1 MHYLKQTAMSQER
14 KSQPNAIFVKGA
26 REHNLAN
33 VSVQI
38 PRDQFVVVTGVS
50 GSGKSSLAFDTV
62 YAEGYRK
69 YMDSLSTKAR
79 MLLDQ
84 VPRPDVDYVEGLSPV
99 IALEQ
104 RTVAGSNPRSTVAS
118 VTEIAD
124 FSRVLWSLCGQAYC
138 PKDGGRIERRSL
150 DDCIERVFELP
161 EGSRLMLLAP
171 YMEARPSVLRE
182 ELPRLQQ
189 RGFQRVR
196 LDDQIVR
203 LDEPAIIDSGKK
215 TISVAIVVDRLVLK
229 PAQRSRLADSLE
241 LAFSEG
247 HDSATVLYQ
256 SDRSQEAWQ
265 ELSLST
271 ALACVECGERYPA
284 LSPRNFSWNHAE
296 GACETCG
303 GIGETLQ
310 FQAELLVPDPEL
322 SVKRGAIK
330 PLRLGSKKMIIQRN
344 ALLKQLAEQLPF
356 DPELPWASLDHE
368 VRQQILYGTGERLFE
383 FKLKPGRAKP
393 VPSPFRGVLH
403 DLEESYRTTSSEGLR
418 ARYLKYQSRSKCH
431 ACDGKRLRP
440 ESVAV
445 LLNGR
450 SIVDFFDQPLDQAW
464 EFVCEL
470 ENLPAM
476 QPASDAIRGLQQ
488 RLRFLNEVGLGYLN
502 LSRSFGS
509 LSGGEAQRVR
519 LATQLGMALVGV
531 TYILDEP
538 SIGLHAIDNQRLIR
552 TLMNLRDRGN
562 SVIVV
567 EHDPST
573 MLAADHLIELG
584 PGPGALGGK
593 VIFEG
598 PPRAAFQDSKSLS
611 GPYLSGQRSLE
622 KAAKT
627 LPPGEAHLKIRA
639 ASAQNL
645 KNVDVSIPLGLLTLV
660 CGVSGSGKSTLI
672 HGILAKA
679 AAFKLNGAKA
689 IPASHAGIDG
699 FEHLDSLVQVDQSPI
714 GRSPRSNP
722 ATYTKLFDLL
732 RELFAQC
739 SLAKVRGYKSR
750 RFSFNVPGGRCERC
764 KGDGVIRMDMQFMAD
779 VYVECPS
786 CQGKRYNRETL
797 DIRYRGYSIADIL
810 DKTVDEALDI
820 FQKVPKIAA
829 KLKTLSQVGL
839 GYLQLGQSA
848 TTLSGGEAQRIKLAL
863 ELSKRQ
869 QGRSLYILDEPTTG
883 LHASDI
889 QNLMDLLF
897 QLREEGHTI
906 VMIEHDL
913 NVIGLADWVIEL
925 GPVGGAAG
933 GQVMYAGPIAS
944 FLAGSTTPTQRAMIS
959 VD

>member
-1 MHYLKQTAMSQER
+1 
-14 KSQPNAIFVKGA
+14 
-26 REHNLAN
+26 
-33 VSVQI
+33 
-38 PRDQFVVVTGVS
+38 
-50 GSGKSSLAFDTV
+50 
-62 YAEGYRK
+62 
-69 YMDSLSTKAR
+69 
-79 MLLDQ
+79 
-84 VPRPDVDYVEGLSPV
+84 
-99 IALEQ
+99 
-104 RTVAGSNPRSTVAS
+104 
-118 VTEIAD
+118 
-124 FSRVLWSLCGQAYC
+124 
-138 PKDGGRIERRSL
+138 
-150 DDCIERVFELP
+150 
-161 EGSRLMLLAP
+161 
-171 YMEARPSVLRE
+171 
-182 ELPRLQQ
+182 
-189 RGFQRVR
+189 
-196 LDDQIVR
+196 
-203 LDEPAIIDSGKK
+203 
-215 TISVAIVVDRLVLK
+215 
-229 PAQRSRLADSLE
+229 
-241 LAFSEG
+241 
-247 HDSATVLYQ
+247 
-256 SDRSQEAWQ
+256 
-265 ELSLST
+265 
-271 ALACVECGERYPA
+271 
-284 LSPRNFSWNHAE
+284 
-296 GACETCG
+296 
-303 GIGETLQ
+303 
-310 FQAELLVPDPEL
+310 
-322 SVKRGAIK
+322 
-330 PLRLGSKKMIIQRN
+330 
-344 ALLKQLAEQLPF
+344 
-356 DPELPWASLDHE
+356 
-368 VRQQILYGTGERLFE
+368 
-383 FKLKPGRAKP
+383 
-393 VPSPFRGVLH
+393 
-403 DLEESYRTTSSEGLR
+403 
-418 ARYLKYQSRSKCH
+418 
-431 ACDGKRLRP
+431 
-440 ESVAV
+440 
-445 LLNGR
+445 
-450 SIVDFFDQPLDQAW
+450 
-464 EFVCEL
+464 
-470 ENLPAM
+470 
-476 QPASDAIRGLQQ
+476 
-488 RLRFLNEVGLGYLN
+488 
-502 LSRSFGS
+502 
-509 LSGGEAQRVR
+509 
-519 LATQLGMALVGV
+519 
-531 TYILDEP
+531 
-538 SIGLHAIDNQRLIR
+538 
-552 TLMNLRDRGN
+552 
-562 SVIVV
+562 
-567 EHDPST
+567 
-573 MLAADHLIELG
+573 
-584 PGPGALGGK
+584 
-593 VIFEG
+593 
-598 PPRAAFQDSKSLS
+598 
-611 GPYLSGQRSLE
+611 LE
-622 KAAKT
+622 KAVKT

-672 HGILAKA
+672 LGILAKA

-933 GQVMYAGPIAS
+933 GQVMYAGPIAP